1 MFIFLFYLLNEPRF
15 RPVDKIKT
23 IGSTY
28 MGAVGLMLEYKIQA
42 VSWFV
47 LIFLFYLLNEPR
59 FRPVDKI
66 KTIGSTYMGA
76 VGLMPEYKI
85 QAVSWLV

>member
-1 MFIFLFYLLNEPRF
+1 MGAVGLMPEYKIQAVGCLVLIFVFYLLNELRF

-23 IGSTY
+23 IGC
-28 MGAVGLMLEYKIQA
+28 
-42 VSWFV
+42 
-47 LIFLFYLLNEPR
+47 
-59 FRPVDKI
+59 
-66 KTIGSTYMGA
+66 TYMGA